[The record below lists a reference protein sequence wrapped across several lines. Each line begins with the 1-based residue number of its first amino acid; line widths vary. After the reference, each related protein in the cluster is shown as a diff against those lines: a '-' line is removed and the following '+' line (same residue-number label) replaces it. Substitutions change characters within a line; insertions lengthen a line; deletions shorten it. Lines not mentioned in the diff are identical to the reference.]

1 MLVGGSEGLT
11 PASRAK
17 FESCSSKL
25 ANSPSA
31 SLSSRVVSI
40 LSAPYQTQCHPPES
54 DRASALRRANIQRD
68 ADGFC
73 SLRSFLGMSMQPARH
88 IVFFITSLLNCPCVF
103 NAADEAELC
112 SRPENYGRNPYSSIW
127 SQRVQVEPRLS
138 AASGPTQFEWGPFLS
153 PPSNRKPH

>member
-1 MLVGGSEGLT
+1 MLVGASEGLT

-25 ANSPSA
+25 ANCPSA
-31 SLSSRVVSI
+31 SLSSSGESI
-40 LSAPYQTQCHPPES
+40 WVLRIKRNVTRLRAI
-54 DRASALRRANIQRD
+54 RASALRRANIQRD

-138 AASGPTQFEWGPFLS
+138 AASGPTQFEWGPLL
-153 PPSNRKPH
+153 